1 MTTTTTTDNPNPRA
15 PIADAIATAA
25 ANYAATVAAG
35 PDTVG
40 AVLTHAGN
48 YIIPASQTGMATC
61 HDEIHIGA
69 RRIPVKSFP
78 TKPAAIDG
86 TVARNMTRCRD
97 CRDERA
103 RRNRAARANGAT
115 IAPVPA
121 TAPVDPRDDRMA
133 AAWGGSMVDHM
144 AHVADAAAV
153 TITRI
158 ASGRAVPFAGNAPVG
173 S

>member
-1 MTTTTTTDNPNPRA
+1 MTTTTTPDTNPNPRA

-48 YIIPASQTGMATC
+48 YIIPASTDGFATC
-61 HDEIHIGA
+61 PDDVHVGV
-69 RRIPVKSFP
+69 RRIPVTKFP
-78 TKPAAIDG
+78 TRPAAIDG
-86 TVARNMTRCRD
+86 SVPRDMRRCRACRDARTVA
-97 CRDERA
+97 
-103 RRNRAARANGAT
+103 NRAARTVA
-115 IAPVPA
+115 IPAPVP
-121 TAPVDPRDDRMA
+121 APVDPRDDRMA

-173 S
+173 A